1 MATEKT
7 WGGVVYRSKQP
18 EPQQTSATVH
28 IPEHLLPVLCKIAQ
42 RQRTTLAA
50 VVAQALSDY
59 CAGGL

>member
-1 MATEKT
+1 MTVGTKD
-7 WGGVVYRSKQP
+7 GVR
-18 EPQQTSATVH
+18 
-28 IPEHLLPVLCKIAQ
+28 IPVRPDPPVAISPAIKIPDHLLPVLCKIAQ